1 PTTVSVT
8 PPFLSTV
15 TRPLVAPPAVVPAWS
30 ANLKRFPLPDCHSE
44 CGIVAHSSSPSA
56 VESWTMTS
64 SCRGSM
70 PVNPLEA
77 SFARRPK
84 PPIGPGCPGWSRAV
98 EIAMDAVTWQQLGSS
113 KSHPPQVSVGGSV
126 VEVVVVVL
134 AREVVV
140 ELVDVVVEVLLV
152 LGLVV
157 DVVLAVVLVVVGVV
171 VEVVLV
177 AVVVVVGDRNVPAAA
192 SYAPRSQRATPS
204 ELPSTVRGCP
214 R

>member
-1 PTTVSVT
+1 
-8 PPFLSTV
+8 
-15 TRPLVAPPAVVPAWS
+15 
-30 ANLKRFPLPDCHSE
+30 
-44 CGIVAHSSSPSA
+44 
-56 VESWTMTS
+56 MTS

-77 SFARRPK
+77 SSARRPK

-113 KSHPPQVSVGGSV
+113 KSHPPQALVGGSV
-126 VEVVVVVL
+126 VEVVAGCVVDVVVVVL

-140 ELVDVVVEVLLV
+140 GMVDEVVEVVLV

-157 DVVLAVVLVVVGVV
+157 DVVLGMVVVVVV

-177 AVVVVVGDRNVPAAA
+177 VVDVLGLVEVVVVVGDGNVPTAA

-204 ELPSTVRGCP
+204 ELPSTVRGWP
-214 R
+214 RWSVAMAAPL

>member
-44 CGIVAHSSSPSA
+44 CGIVAHSSWPST
-56 VESWTMTS
+56 VESSTMTS

-84 PPIGPGCPGWSRAV
+84 PPIGPGCPGSSRAV
-98 EIAMDAVTWQQLGSS
+98 EIAMDAVTWQQPGSS
-113 KSHPPQVSVGGSV
+113 KSHPPQASVRGRV
-126 VEVVVVVL
+126 VEVVAGCVVDVVVVVL
-134 AREVVV
+134 AGAVVV
-140 ELVDVVVEVLLV
+140 EPVDVVVVEVVRV

-157 DVVLAVVLVVVGVV
+157 DVVLVLGLLVEVVLVVVDVLVV
-171 VEVVLV
+171 VIE
-177 AVVVVVGDRNVPAAA
+177 VVVVVGDGKVPAAA
-192 SYAPRSQRATPS
+192 
-204 ELPSTVRGCP
+204 
-214 R
+214 

>member
-98 EIAMDAVTWQQLGSS
+98 EIAMDAVTWQQLGPS

-126 VEVVVVVL
+126 VEVVVGCVVDVVVVVL

-152 LGLVV
+152 LGLVG
-157 DVVLAVVLVVVGVV
+157 DVVLEVVDVLVV

-177 AVVVVVGDRNVPAAA
+177 VVDVLVVVEVVLVEVVVV
-192 SYAPRSQRATPS
+192 
-204 ELPSTVRGCP
+204 
-214 R
+214 